1 MAINSLSTADATLAS
16 QIPFADPTSG
26 QDRKTS
32 LSQIA
37 SLLQAN
43 AAGPLVTQYAA
54 PGSSG
59 FTVTV
64 SPPVRGTGMF
74 LLLTPAAAYAAGAI
88 ALPAQTS
95 LVDGQEFLVFSTQAV
110 STLSVT
116 CSGASILGAPA
127 GIATN
132 GFFRLRY
139 DGVFKNLYRVG

>member
-1 MAINSLSTADATLAS
+1 MAINNLNSADATLAS

-37 SLLQAN
+37 ELLQAQTTG
-43 AAGPLVTQYAA
+43 ALVTQYAA
-54 PGSSG
+54 PNATG

-64 SPPVRGTGMF
+64 SPPTPGASVF
-74 LLLTPAAAYAAGAI
+74 LLLTPVAGYAAGTI

-95 LVDGQEFLVFSTQAV
+95 LVDGQEFLVFTSQ
-110 STLSVT
+110 SVT
-116 CSGASILGAPA
+116 ALTVSSAGASILGAPSTLA
-127 GIATN
+127 AN
-132 GFFRLRY
+132 AFFRLRY